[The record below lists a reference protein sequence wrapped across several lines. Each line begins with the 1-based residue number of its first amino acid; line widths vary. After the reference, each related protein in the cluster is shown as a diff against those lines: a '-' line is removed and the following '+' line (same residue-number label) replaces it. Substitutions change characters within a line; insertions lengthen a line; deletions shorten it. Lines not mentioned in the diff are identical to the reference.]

1 MHDAEKVDE
10 MDDEQH
16 AAMDRHRELTFGSVH
31 DKTDLDS
38 AYGMDSSSEEVRA
51 QNMYA
56 DLRRACAV

>member
-1 MHDAEKVDE
+1 